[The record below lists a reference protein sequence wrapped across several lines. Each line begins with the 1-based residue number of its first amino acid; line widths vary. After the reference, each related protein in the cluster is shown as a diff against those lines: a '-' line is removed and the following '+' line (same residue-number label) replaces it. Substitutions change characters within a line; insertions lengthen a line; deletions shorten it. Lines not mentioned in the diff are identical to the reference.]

1 MIPLMTDRQ
10 GLQNPGPLQRRAK
23 NSRQKLA
30 ALAGMGLWLLIWS
43 GYNSGPWYV
52 MDPNFPTTNWELIH
66 GVRAFFPQLAGW
78 FALLWLLTPSKTTS
92 RGAVEGPLGLMLVY
106 SLVGVTSSML
116 LSPDW
121 FQASYWALAY
131 GSVAL
136 VGIAI
141 LSTDQPLETAS
152 YVLTLSGI
160 IAVVM
165 TVGIAVGMPLIG
177 GPSVTAD
184 PLALHTISG
193 GYETAN
199 FAGMAGTR
207 NTGFARY
214 AAVAGLYALGR
225 MWRGRMVLRSFWFMV
240 LLFSSYCLLAAQ
252 GRSEMVA
259 FIAGSLVILLLRR
272 SRRAVL
278 AVWGAGLVV
287 LMFLGHM
294 FDWLWDYGTR
304 TGHFDPSF
312 TGRTNTW
319 HEGWKLFLRSPWIG
333 FGFQADRYF
342 LQGQHMHDAL
352 MHALVQTG
360 LLGTVAFVL
369 AIALGV
375 VLMAKLYIAS
385 QVRRATVFR
394 DEVPGLLAFFIVLS
408 VTESTAYFSADWL
421 LLAPVLAYI
430 QVLAWQQGVLKGRAR
445 VAYNSA
451 VRMGRR
457 AWAFHSPDAA
467 GKEGLTQ

>member
-1 MIPLMTDRQ
+1 MTGRQ
-10 GLQNPGPLQRRAK
+10 GFQNPGR
-23 NSRQKLA
+23 LA
-30 ALAGMGLWLLIWS
+30 HRPRSTRLKVGAFAGMGLWLLIWS
-43 GYNSGPWYV
+43 GYNTGPWYV
-52 MDPNFPTTNWELIH
+52 MDPNFPSSNLELIH
-66 GVRAFFPQLAGW
+66 GVRAFFPLLAGW
-78 FALLWLLTPSKTTS
+78 FALLWLLTPSKTTN
-92 RGAVEGPLGLMLVY
+92 RGAFEGPLGLMLVY
-106 SLVGVTSSML
+106 SLVGVISSML
-116 LSPDW
+116 LSPGW
-121 FQASYWALAY
+121 FGTSYWALAY

-152 YVLTLSGI
+152 SVLTLSGI

-165 TVGIAVGMPLIG
+165 TVGIVIGMPLIG

-184 PLALHTISG
+184 PLSLHTISS
-193 GYETAN
+193 GYRTAS
-199 FAGMAGTR
+199 FAGMSGTR

-225 MWRGRMVLRSFWFMV
+225 MWQGRMVLRSIWFMV
-240 LLFSSYCLLAAQ
+240 LLFSGYCLLAAQ

-278 AVWGAGLVV
+278 AVWGMGIVV

-304 TGHFDPSF
+304 TGHFDPSL
-312 TGRTNTW
+312 TGRTETW
-319 HEGWKLFLRSPWIG
+319 HEGWKLFLHSPWIG
-333 FGFQADRYF
+333 FGFQADRVF
-342 LQGQHMHDAL
+342 LHQHMHDAL
-352 MHALVQTG
+352 LHALVQTG
-360 LLGTVAFVL
+360 LLGTIAFVL
-369 AIALGV
+369 ALV
-375 VLMAKLYIAS
+375 LSVFLMAKLYIAS
-385 QVRRATVFR
+385 QVRRSTVFR

-445 VAYNSA
+445 SAYGSA
-451 VRMGRR
+451 VRMCRP
-457 AWAFHSPDAA
+457 ALAFHSPDTA
-467 GKEGLTQ
+467 GEEGLPR

>member
-1 MIPLMTDRQ
+1 MTGRH
-10 GLQNPGPLQRRAK
+10 GFQNPGRLAQRPR
-23 NSRQKLA
+23 STRLKLGA
-30 ALAGMGLWLLIWS
+30 FAGMGLWLLIWS
-43 GYNSGPWYV
+43 GYNTGPWYV
-52 MDPNFPTTNWELIH
+52 LHPNFPASSLELIH

-78 FALLWLLTPSKTTS
+78 LALLWLLTPSKTTN

-106 SLVGVTSSML
+106 SLVGVISSLL

-141 LSTDQPLETAS
+141 LSTDHPLEAAS
-152 YVLTLSGI
+152 SVLTLSGI
-160 IAVVM
+160 IAVIM
-165 TVGIAVGMPLIG
+165 TVGIVIGMPIIG

-193 GYETAN
+193 GYNTAS

-225 MWRGRMVLRSFWFMV
+225 MWQGKMVLRSLWFMV
-240 LLFSSYCLLAAQ
+240 LLFSGYCLLAAQ

-259 FIAGSLVILLLRR
+259 FIAGSLVILLIRR

-278 AVWGAGLVV
+278 AVWGVGVVV

-312 TGRTNTW
+312 TGRTVTW
-319 HEGWKLFLRSPWIG
+319 HEGWKLFLQSPLIG

-352 MHALVQTG
+352 LHALVQTG
-360 LLGTVAFVL
+360 LFGTVAFVL
-369 AIALGV
+369 AIALAV
-375 VLMAKLYIAS
+375 FLMAKLYIAS
-385 QVRRATVFR
+385 QVRRSAVFR

-421 LLAPVLAYI
+421 LLAPVLTYI

-445 VAYNSA
+445 SAYGSA

-467 GKEGLTQ
+467 GEEGLPR

>member
-1 MIPLMTDRQ
+1 MTGRQ
-10 GLQNPGPLQRRAK
+10 GFQNPGPLPRRPQ
-23 NSRQKLA
+23 NTRQKLGA
-30 ALAGMGLWLLIWS
+30 FAGMGLWLLIWS
-43 GYNSGPWYV
+43 GYNTGPWYV
-52 MDPNFPTTNWELIH
+52 LHPNFPASSLELIH

-78 FALLWLLTPSKTTS
+78 LALLWLLTPSKTTS

-106 SLVGVTSSML
+106 SLVGVISSML

-121 FQASYWALAY
+121 FRASYWALAY

-152 YVLTLSGI
+152 SVLTLSGI
-160 IAVVM
+160 IAVIM
-165 TVGIAVGMPLIG
+165 TVGIVIGMPIIG

-193 GYETAN
+193 GYNTAS
-199 FAGMAGTR
+199 FAGMSGTR

-225 MWRGRMVLRSFWFMV
+225 MWQGKMVLRSLWFMV
-240 LLFSSYCLLAAQ
+240 LLFSGYCLLAAQ

-259 FIAGSLVILLLRR
+259 FIVGSLVILLVRR

-278 AVWGAGLVV
+278 AVWGVGLVV

-312 TGRTNTW
+312 TGRTVTW
-319 HEGWKLFLRSPWIG
+319 HEGWKLFLQSPLIG

-352 MHALVQTG
+352 LHALVQTG
-360 LLGTVAFVL
+360 LFGTVAFVL
-369 AIALGV
+369 AIVLAV
-375 VLMAKLYIAS
+375 FLMAKLYIAS
-385 QVRRATVFR
+385 QVRRSTVFR

-421 LLAPVLAYI
+421 LLAPVLTYI

-445 VAYNSA
+445 SAYGSA

-457 AWAFHSPDAA
+457 ALAFHSSEAA
-467 GKEGLTQ
+467 ERN